1 MEALCFRAR
10 APSSLEGGRGGTL
23 LLPPPAW
30 PFCTALPP
38 GRTESLLLSRPG
50 PGWGGGVFRLKTQ
63 FLRSQGVTVL
73 FLLFPPF
80 PPLSLSLTCFLRNLK
95 SLLTLFMELW
105 FLFLNTVR
113 AFPCSPDVL
122 LAVSSCLR
130 TAVSLLWGRAVP
142 LVLPFRLLPASSAS
156 AEPCPSAAPCPA
168 HVPFGGCSP

>member
-95 SLLTLFMELW
+95 SLLTLYGTL
-105 FLFLNTVR
+105 
-113 AFPCSPDVL
+113 
-122 LAVSSCLR
+122 
-130 TAVSLLWGRAVP
+130 VSLFKHRQSLSLFSRCALGCILASQDRC
-142 LVLPFRLLPASSAS
+142 LPSLGSRCALGFALSPSPRLLCVCRALS
-156 AEPCPSAAPCPA
+156 ECCPMSCTRAPRWL
-168 HVPFGGCSP
+168 